1 MSAGAIGTP
10 SILLRSNAPDPYDVL
25 GRRTFLHPV
34 IASVGIFD
42 EVVNPFYGAPQSV
55 ASHHFAHRKK
65 EVGYFIEAI
74 PLHPVIAASYV
85 PGFGDEGM
93 ERLKRLAHYAPTI
106 ALAIDGHHS
115 DVPGGRVGVTRQG
128 TPYLDYVV
136 ARRVQRAFKHAQKN
150 LARIQLAGGA
160 KAAMTLHR
168 KPLIVRS
175 EKDIAQIDELDFG
188 IGQCTKGSAHQMGG
202 CAMGEDP
209 SSSVISSS
217 SFEHHQLKNLH
228 VADGSLFPTSLGVN
242 PQESIFG
249 LARLAAS
256 RIIDSL

>member
-1 MSAGAIGTP
+1 
-10 SILLRSNAPDPYDVL
+10 
-25 GRRTFLHPV
+25 
-34 IASVGIFD
+34 
-42 EVVNPFYGAPQSV
+42 
-55 ASHHFAHRKK
+55 
-65 EVGYFIEAI
+65 VGYFIEAI

-128 TPYLDYVV
+128 T
-136 ARRVQRAFKHAQKN
+136 
-150 LARIQLAGGA
+150 
-160 KAAMTLHR
+160 R